1 MDPSRPGPPPAA
13 AWPPPWAT
21 PPPQPQ
27 PRRQRQRQPF
37 LVVRRRGD
45 WRLLAGALAGGACF
59 DVAARSGLA
68 SIGTL
73 AWLTVTAGALL
84 LGRRLRGT
92 DSRLL
97 TGAAPVLGLFLFLR
111 SSPWVIVPVTFGV
124 AVLIVTGASLG
135 ADGAGLSL
143 TFSGLAARTVVVL
156 GHLGLGPGM
165 LRFPGGFGPE
175 AALRRRVV
183 AVGRGAVLAVPV
195 MLVIGVLL
203 GLADPIFRSWFNLPA
218 VFQHLALVAIGA
230 WVVLGLS
237 RAASA
242 ERPVPSLP
250 ASPSLGTTEAV
261 VVLGGLCALY
271 GAFVAAQFEALSGA
285 GHRILVTQGLTYAQ
299 YARSGFFQLLA
310 CAAITLVVLLSVR
323 ACASASPLLLGLA
336 GLTAALTLGVV
347 VVAIQRLQ
355 LYENAFGLTMLR
367 LACTVS
373 AVWIGTVFVLLGATL
388 IPRGLPLRHLPA
400 AVLVCGL
407 IFVGLWSAVNPASI
421 VAQVNLRRA
430 EHGRAFDVS
439 QAASLGP
446 DAVPALLA
454 GWPSLPPSPAAEL
467 RHAICAEAPWNDSG
481 AAFNLSKASAD
492 QARARACG

>member
-13 AWPPPWAT
+13 AWPPP
-21 PPPQPQ
+21 PPP
-27 PRRQRQRQPF
+27 PRRERQPY

-45 WRLLAGALAGGACF
+45 YRLLAGAVAGGACF
-59 DVAARSGLA
+59 DIAARSGLA

-73 AWLTVTAGALL
+73 AWLTVTAVALL
-84 LGRRLRGT
+84 LGRRLRGWA
-92 DSRLL
+92 SRLL
-97 TGAAPVLGLFLFLR
+97 TGAAPVLGVFLFLR

-124 AVLIVTGASLG
+124 AVLVVTGASLG
-135 ADGAGLSL
+135 ADNAGLSV
-143 TFSGLAARTVVVL
+143 TFPGLAARTAVVL

-175 AALRRRVV
+175 AALRRQAA
-183 AVGRGAVLAVPV
+183 AVGRGAMLAVPV
-195 MLVIGVLL
+195 MVVVGVLL
-203 GLADPIFRSWFNLPA
+203 GLADPIFRSWFDLPA
-218 VFQHLALVAIGA
+218 IFQHLALVVIGA

-242 ERPVPSLP
+242 ARPVPALP
-250 ASPSLGTTEAV
+250 PSPSLGTTEAV

-271 GAFVAAQFEALSGA
+271 ATFVAAQFVALSGA

-323 ACASASPLLLGLA
+323 ACANASAMLFGLS
-336 GLTAALTLGVV
+336 GLTAVLTLGVV

-355 LYENAFGLTMLR
+355 LYENVFGLTMLR

-373 AVWIGTVFVLLGATL
+373 AVWIGTVFLLLGATL
-388 IPRGLPLRHLPA
+388 VPRGLPLRCLPA
-400 AVLVCGL
+400 SVLVSGL
-407 IFVGLWSAVNPASI
+407 IFVGLWSAANPASI
-421 VAQVNLRRA
+421 VAQTNVRRA
-430 EHGRAFDVS
+430 EHGRVFDVS

-446 DAVPALLA
+446 DAVPALLD
-454 GWPSLPPSPAAEL
+454 GLRGLPPGQAAEL
-467 RHAICAEAPWNDSG
+467 RHAICAQSPWKDGG
-481 AAFNLSKASAD
+481 AAFNLSKADAD
-492 QARARACG
+492 QATARVCG